1 MLMRTQT
8 WLLPHQGSQVQ
19 APAKALPMWL
29 ASTFSALEPE
39 HPLRELLPPSLAHE
53 DMIEARTQDEPQPCS
68 QDARTNRM
76 FAFSPFDVDVQENN
90 DPALGVSRPPSADL
104 AFCDGGLLPDPTTIN
119 AELQIFHLGEDT
131 LGFRPFSTPGSLP
144 VLQHAAISNTTP
156 NLARPSELQK
166 TVKPPLLSHNA
177 SANHANF
184 TSSPTFCPTI
194 TEPETYLSS
203 FHRGSSVTSN
213 DLGPHSPMPDF
224 QDKMINI
231 FSTPGPAFT
240 VSRPVYFDS
249 PAEDPSLSD
258 PLEPESYELDLDAL
272 DFRWQPFLRKTLPDP
287 GLASKQTYAMH
298 ASATIPPDFG
308 DPDVHLSHSPIS
320 FCSVTDD
327 RVAIAEVHH
336 ARVESNLYEGPALGS
351 PVSGHVIRHFPSPQ
365 SNGQSSTAVF
375 APPSRFSSTPPPVFT
390 EPDVLV
396 SHSPHPFRSVADDQA
411 TMAEASNARVEYDLH
426 DGSQHVT
433 RESPSPQLNGQNS
446 AVVFAPAL
454 GIFLSPL
461 RGVASSHAVPDI
473 TDVQEFTAENTTCT
487 TESHEQPFTPPRPTQ
502 APQPVTPKKDR
513 PSQTRSTPIPPRQEQ
528 RSTAW
533 MLSRRSLAGR
543 DNIGRDEIDGLF
555 SQHSDTSH
563 DTIESWADDH

>member
-1 MLMRTQT
+1 MLMRTQN
-8 WLLPHQGSQVQ
+8 WLLPHQGSQVR

-53 DMIEARTQDEPQPCS
+53 DIIEARTRDESRPCS
-68 QDARTNRM
+68 QDAKTNRM

-90 DPALGVSRPPSADL
+90 DPALGISRLPSADP
-104 AFCDGGLLPDPTTIN
+104 AFRDGGLLPDPTTIN
-119 AELQIFHLGEDT
+119 AELQTFHLGEDT
-131 LGFRPFSTPGSLP
+131 LGFRPFSTPGSLA
-144 VLQHAAISNTTP
+144 VLQHAAISNATP

-166 TVKPPLLSHNA
+166 TAKPPLLSHNA
-177 SANHANF
+177 SVNHANF
-184 TSSPTFCPTI
+184 TSSPTFRPTI
-194 TEPETYLSS
+194 TEPETYLPS
-203 FHRGSSVTSN
+203 FRRGSSVTSN
-213 DLGPHSPMPDF
+213 DLGPHSPTPDF
-224 QDKMINI
+224 EDKMMNI

-258 PLEPESYELDLDAL
+258 LLEPESYELDLDAL
-272 DFRWQPFLRKTLPDP
+272 DFRWQPFLRKTLPDS
-287 GLASKQTYAMH
+287 GLASRQTHAMH
-298 ASATIPPDFG
+298 TSATIPPDFG
-308 DPDVHLSHSPIS
+308 DSDVHVSHSPIS
-320 FCSVTDD
+320 SCGVTDD
-327 RVAIAEVHH
+327 RVAMAEVHH
-336 ARVESNLYEGPALGS
+336 ARVESNLYEGPVLGS
-351 PVSGHVIRHFPSPQ
+351 PVSGHALRQFSCPQ
-365 SNGQSSTAVF
+365 SNDQSGTVVF
-375 APPSRFSSTPPPVFT
+375 APSSRFSSTPPPVFT

-396 SHSPHPFRSVADDQA
+396 SHSPHLFRGVADDQA
-411 TMAEASNARVEYDLH
+411 TMAEVSNTRVEYDLH
-426 DGSQHVT
+426 DGSKHVT

-461 RGVASSHAVPDI
+461 RGAASSHAVPEI
-473 TDVQEFTAENTTCT
+473 TDVQEFTAENTACT

-502 APQPVTPKKDR
+502 TSQPATPKKDR
-513 PSQTRSTPIPPRQEQ
+513 QSQTRSTPIPPRQEQ

-543 DNIGRDEIDGLF
+543 DSIGCDEIDGLF